1 MEAVASINRACP
13 GCALVCRIIS
23 ATNCLSS
30 VGADLESVSPNICNL
45 QLFFFDLTVDS
56 GHLTTNYR
64 YMLTHK

>member
-30 VGADLESVSPNICNL
+30 VGADLESVVTSVSPNICNL
-45 QLFFFDLTVDS
+45 QLFF
-56 GHLTTNYR
+56 
-64 YMLTHK
+64 